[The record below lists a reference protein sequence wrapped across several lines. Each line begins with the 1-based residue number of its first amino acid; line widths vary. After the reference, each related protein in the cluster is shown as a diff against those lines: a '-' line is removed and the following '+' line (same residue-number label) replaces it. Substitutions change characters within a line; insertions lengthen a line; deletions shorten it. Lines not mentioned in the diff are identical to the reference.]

1 MEVNMKKV
9 YLILAAMMLLCLA
22 PMPYGYFMLVRF
34 VAMVAFGVMAF
45 KYYQEKKEKLAW
57 VLGLLA
63 LLFQPFAKIALGRL
77 IWNIVDV
84 IVAIGFVVLFFVEK
98 EKPKDN
104 HRKNVSQ
111 ISDDSEKLSRLVITK
126 DFRILL
132 PDYYNMEIKMEPL
145 VKAVYFLFLKHPEGI
160 MFKFLPDYREEL
172 TQIYVNLKPNGM
184 NERVLQSI
192 EDVTNPTLNSIN
204 EKCAR
209 ISGAFQFDEKL
220 ARHYYIEGKRGEPK
234 KISLPRDLVTW
245 K

>member
-1 MEVNMKKV
+1 MKKV
-9 YLILAAMMLLCLA
+9 YLILAAMLLLCLA
-22 PMPYGYFMLVRF
+22 PMPYGYFQLVRF
-34 VAMVAFGVMAF
+34 VAMVVFGVMAF
-45 KYYQEKKEKLAW
+45 KCYQEKKEKQTW
-57 VLGLLA
+57 GLGLLA

-77 IWNIVDV
+77 IWNIIDV
-84 IVAIGFVVLFFVEK
+84 IVAIGLIVLFFVEK
-98 EKPKDN
+98 DKPKDN
-104 HRKNVSQ
+104 QTKNVSQ
-111 ISDDSEKLSRLVITK
+111 LSDDSEKLSRLVITK
-126 DFRILL
+126 DFRIIL

-245 K
+245 E

>member
-1 MEVNMKKV
+1 MEKV
-9 YLILAAMMLLCLA
+9 YFILAAMLLLCLT
-22 PMPYGYFMLVRF
+22 PMPYGYYMLVRF
-34 VAMVAFGVMAF
+34 VAMVVFGVMAYR
-45 KYYQEKKEKLAW
+45 YYQEKNEKQAW

-84 IVAIGFVVLFFVEK
+84 IVAIGLIVLFFVEK
-98 EKPKDN
+98 NQPKEKQGEI
-104 HRKNVSQ
+104 VSQ
-111 ISDDSEKLSRLVITK
+111 LPDDSEKLSRLVITK

-192 EDVTNPTLNSIN
+192 EDVTNPTMNSIN

-220 ARHYYIEGKRGEPK
+220 ARHYYIEGKRGEAK

-245 K
+245 E